1 MQRVLT
7 FIQSF
12 QIIPP
17 QLCTKNEMTNVSI
30 TMIPPKLIWKANI
43 YNLRRIFFFN
53 WAVSPQKTSK
63 QT

>member
-7 FIQSF
+7 FIHSF

-17 QLCTKNEMTNVSI
+17 QLSTQNEMTNVSI
-30 TMIPPKLIWKANI
+30 TMIPAKLIWKANI
-43 YNLRRIFFFN
+43 HNLRHIFFFN
-53 WAVSPQKTSK
+53 WVVSPQKTSK